1 MLPFR
6 PIKLEDQELFSRYTA
21 GLPYENSE
29 MSFANLFIWRQGWMI
44 QVCELDGVLYLCY
57 SHPDTGCM
65 GHMQPIVPLGKPVR
79 PAVEMAIADIAA
91 RACGLDIMGVNQ
103 DFFERLSAEGTNGFE
118 ITEDRDL
125 AEYIYLKSDLVDLPG
140 KKYHA
145 KRNHLNKFTAETT
158 YEWLE
163 LTPEL
168 LPQCLSICSQWMEG
182 REVDG
187 DADRCEY
194 YAVKEAVSNLREL
207 NLAGALILVGGKP
220 AAFTVGELLRPD
232 MALIHLEKADPS
244 VPGIYAFINQ
254 QFVHRK
260 FSDVQFVN
268 REEDMGIPGLRR
280 AKESYYPHH
289 MANKYRIRAACR
301 P

>member
-6 PIKLEDQELFSRYTA
+6 PLRLDDQDLFLRYTA
-21 GLPYENSE
+21 DLPFENSE

-44 QVCELDGVLYLCY
+44 ELCEQDNVLYLCY
-57 SHPDTGCM
+57 THPETGCM
-65 GHMQPIVPLGKPVR
+65 GHMQPIVPKGQPVR
-79 PAVEMAIADIAA
+79 PAVEVAISDISA

-103 DFFERLSAEGTNGFE
+103 DFVDRLRAEGTEGFVV
-118 ITEDRDL
+118 TEDRDL
-125 AEYIYLKSDLVDLPG
+125 AEYIYLRSDLMDLPG

-145 KRNHLNKFTAETT
+145 KRNHVNKFLTGPG
-158 YEWLE
+158 YDWLDLE
-163 LTPEL
+163 PNHLER
-168 LPQCLSICSQWMEG
+168 CLSICDQWMSEH
-182 REVDG
+182 DSG

-194 YAVKEAVSNLREL
+194 YAVREAVAHMNELRL
-207 NLAGALILVGGKP
+207 TGALVEMNGKP
-220 AAFTVGELLRPD
+220 VAFTVGERLRPD
-232 MALIHLEKADPS
+232 LALIHLEKADPS

-254 QFVHRK
+254 QFICRQ
-260 FSDVQFVN
+260 FPDVQFVN

-289 MANKYRIRAACR
+289 MATKYRIRTQCS